1 MDAPA
6 FLVAGTPAGF
16 ASQRALMPRARSLR
30 PSSTPRRRGVPCSL
44 PPPPRMTVV
53 PPPLN
58 APPPPTPLTSPLP
71 SPPPVNDDVLPRR
84 VYSTWEWRGYAI
96 NYRPPDEGTPPDAPP
111 VLLIHGF
118 GASVFHWAKNIPA
131 LAAAGSAVYAVD
143 LLGFGASVKA
153 PDAPYSI
160 ELWAALV
167 TDFMAAHGGG
177 RKWALVGNSIGS
189 LVALAAADAAGPS
202 AIAGLALLNCAGGMT
217 SFRPSELGAVP
228 RAGLWFFSN
237 VVLGPFWGPRFF
249 ARFRT
254 RKNIRS
260 ALEQVYYDQTQVTDA
275 LVEGLYAPS
284 LDDGACAVF
293 LSILTGDAGPT
304 PRALLGRLGWAD
316 VLVLW
321 GREDPWTPLGGG
333 ASPGIRFEEWHG
345 AEVAE
350 VAGRRGTFGLTVLDG
365 VGHCPHDDAP
375 EQVNAALVP
384 FFRRL
389 PYGDERSTSM

>member
-1 MDAPA
+1 
-6 FLVAGTPAGF
+6 
-16 ASQRALMPRARSLR
+16 
-30 PSSTPRRRGVPCSL
+30 
-44 PPPPRMTVV
+44 
-53 PPPLN
+53 
-58 APPPPTPLTSPLP
+58 
-71 SPPPVNDDVLPRR
+71 
-84 VYSTWEWRGYAI
+84 
-96 NYRPPDEGTPPDAPP
+96 
-111 VLLIHGF
+111 
-118 GASVFHWAKNIPA
+118 
-131 LAAAGSAVYAVD
+131 
-143 LLGFGASVKA
+143 
-153 PDAPYSI
+153 
-160 ELWAALV
+160 
-167 TDFMAAHGGG
+167 
-177 RKWALVGNSIGS
+177 
-189 LVALAAADAAGPS
+189 
-202 AIAGLALLNCAGGMT
+202 MT

-333 ASPGIRFEEWHG
+333 PPRASALKSGTAPRWPRWRAAEERLGSLSWM
-345 AEVAE
+345 AS
-350 VAGRRGTFGLTVLDG
+350 GTARTTTR
-365 VGHCPHDDAP
+365 
-375 EQVNAALVP
+375 Q
-384 FFRRL
+384 
-389 PYGDERSTSM
+389 SK

>member
-1 MDAPA
+1 MAAPA
-6 FLVAGTPAGF
+6 FLAPSLPSSFTF
-16 ASQRALMPRARSLR
+16 LRALAPCARSRRR
-30 PSSTPRRRGVPCSL
+30 PLILRRRGSPCSL
-44 PPPPRMTVV
+44 LAAPRMAVV

-71 SPPPVNDDVLPRR
+71 SPPPVNDDVLPQR
-84 VYSTWEWRGYAI
+84 VYSTWQWRGYSI
-96 NYRPPDEGTPPDAPP
+96 NYRAPDEGTPPDAPP

-153 PDAPYSI
+153 TEAPYSI
-160 ELWAALV
+160 ELWAELV

-189 LVALAAADAAGPS
+189 LVALTAADAAGPS
-202 AIAGLALLNCAGGMT
+202 AISGLALLNCAGGMT
-217 SFRPSELGAVP
+217 SFRPSEMGALP

-237 VVLGPFWGPRFF
+237 VVLGEFWGPRFF

-260 ALEQVYYDQTQVTDA
+260 ALEQVYVNKTQVTDA

-345 AEVAE
+345 AEVTE
-350 VAGRRGTFGLTVLDG
+350 VGGRSGTFRLTVLDG

-375 EQVNAALVP
+375 EQVNEALVP
-384 FFRRL
+384 FLQGL
-389 PYGDERSTSM
+389 PYSDERAAST

>member
-1 MDAPA
+1 MAAPA
-6 FLVAGTPAGF
+6 FLAPGCPASF
-16 ASQRALMPRARSLR
+16 ATERALIPYARSLCDS
-30 PSSTPRRRGVPCSL
+30 PTSRRRGSSSFPVAL
-44 PPPPRMTVV
+44 RMTVV

-71 SPPPVNDDVLPRR
+71 TPPPVNDNILPRR
-84 VYSTWEWRGYAI
+84 VYSTWEWRGYNI
-96 NYRPPDEGTPPDAPP
+96 NYRPPDEGTLPDAPL

-131 LAAAGSAVYAVD
+131 LAAGGSAVYAVD

-153 PDAPYSI
+153 PEAPYSI
-160 ELWAALV
+160 ELWAELV

-189 LVALAAADAAGPS
+189 LVALAAADMAGPS
-202 AIAGLALLNCAGGMT
+202 AIAGLVLLNCAGGMT
-217 SFRPSELGAVP
+217 SFRPSEMGALP

-237 VVLGPFWGPRFF
+237 VVLGAFWGPRFF

-260 ALEQVYYDQTQVTDA
+260 ALEQVYVNQAEVTDA

-321 GREDPWTPLGGG
+321 GREDPWTPLRGG
-333 ASPGIRFEEWHG
+333 ASPGVQFEEWHG

-350 VAGRRGTFGLTVLDG
+350 LAGRRGTIGLTVLDG

-384 FFRRL
+384 FLRGL
-389 PYGDERSTSM
+389 PYSDVRATSS